1 MRALGLVTALVMASV
16 AALAP
21 ISALADVD
29 AGFLGTTVYTTAA
42 DCPLYRAIAAGGP
55 RNLNTVPETLSAKGY
70 RSWEGGCR
78 FTNIVERYK
87 GRLWTVSMR
96 CSEGATENL
105 PRTEVWRKAAD
116 GSLTVTADKK
126 PTVLIACTIEKPTA
140 KKK

>member
-1 MRALGLVTALVMASV
+1 MRALGFAPAL
-16 AALAP
+16 
-21 ISALADVD
+21 ISALVAAWAPDAAWADVD
-29 AGFLGTTVYTTAA
+29 AGFLGATVYTTAA
-42 DCPLYRAIAAGGP
+42 DCPLQKKLVAGGP

-70 RSWEGGCR
+70 RSWEGGCT

-126 PTVLIACTIEKPTA
+126 PTVLIACAIEKPTA